1 MATLGERMKL
11 LIREKGLEQQEVA
24 ESLGMKTSTFNGYIG
39 NKREPSIE
47 NLIKFAGYFNV
58 SIDYL
63 IGHSDVKNPYL
74 THLSKEQYTF
84 LQDPKNKV
92 YIELA
97 MDIKKKT
104 LTEESAKKMIG

>member
-11 LIREKGLEQQEVA
+11 LIKEKGLEQQEVA

-47 NLIKFAGYFNV
+47 SLIKFASYFKV

-63 IGHSDVKNPYL
+63 TGYSDIKDPYL
-74 THLSKEQYTF
+74 SHLTKEQYAF
-84 LQDPKNKV
+84 LQESKNKIYV
-92 YIELA
+92 ELA
-97 MDIKKKT
+97 MDIKRKA
-104 LTEESAKKMIG
+104 LAEGAAKKKIG

>member
-11 LIREKGLEQQEVA
+11 LIKEKGLEQQEVA
-24 ESLGMKTSTFNGYIG
+24 ENLGMKTSTFNGYIG

-47 NLIKFAGYFNV
+47 NLIKFAKYFDV

-63 IGHSDVKNPYL
+63 TGYSDIKNPYL
-74 THLSKEQYTF
+74 NHLSDDQNIF
-84 LQDPKNKV
+84 LRDAKNKI

-97 MDIKKKT
+97 IDIKNKT
-104 LTEESAKKMIG
+104 LEGESSKKLIG